1 MTAEIIILA
10 IIVSAACA
18 VCGVF
23 LVLRRMALMSDAVSH
38 SIILG
43 VVIGFFISKS
53 LSSPIPVVGAFIAG
67 LASVVFTEYLQQT
80 RLVKSDAAIG
90 LVFPAMFS
98 GGVLLVNLFAGN
110 IHLDTDAVLLGE
122 IGLAP
127 LDRIDLFGASI
138 PRSTFIMGI
147 ILFMNLALSILFFK
161 ELKLST
167 FDKNLATA
175 LGFSPAALNY
185 GLMTAVSIT
194 CVGAFD
200 SVGAV
205 LVTALMIAPPAA
217 ALLLSDDLKTVLVL
231 AALIASLS
239 SVSGFFLADRIDGS
253 IAGAMAVMSGVSF
266 AVIYLFSPK
275 HGLIR
280 RYLALK
286 KLRLEFSLQ
295 NLAVH
300 LYNHRNTATE
310 SYECRKTHLT
320 EDVNWSQ
327 SKAKK
332 VCAAASRLRLVEVS
346 GEMLRLLPDGVRL
359 AEMALER

>member
-1 MTAEIIILA
+1 MTAEIIILS
-10 IIVSAACA
+10 IIVSSACA

-53 LSSPIPVVGAFIAG
+53 LSSVVPIIGAVIAG
-67 LASVVFTEYLQQT
+67 LASVIFTEYLQKT

-98 GGVLLVNLFAGN
+98 AGVLLVNLFAGN
-110 IHLDTDAVLLGE
+110 IHIDTDAGLPGE

-127 LDRIDLFGASI
+127 LVRIDLFVVRI
-138 PRSTFIMGI
+138 PRSTFIMSI
-147 ILFMNLALSILFFK
+147 ILFMNVLLSVLFFK

-167 FDKNLATA
+167 FDKDLAAA
-175 LGFSPAALNY
+175 LGFSPAAVNY

-239 SVSGFFLADRIDGS
+239 SVSGFFLADSIDGS
-253 IAGAMAVMSGVSF
+253 ISGAMAVMSGVFF
-266 AVIYLFSPK
+266 AAVYLFSPK
-275 HGLIR
+275 HGFIKR
-280 RYLALK
+280 RITLK
-286 KLRLEFSLQ
+286 KLRLEFALQ
-295 NLAVH
+295 NLTVH
-300 LYNHRNTATE
+300 LYNHRNTDKE
-310 SYECRKTHLT
+310 SHECREAHLT
-320 EDVNWSQ
+320 EHINWSK
-327 SKAKK
+327 SKAEK
-332 VCAAASRLRLVEVS
+332 VCAAAFRRNLIESDN
-346 GEMLRLLPDGVRL
+346 GILRLLPDGIQI
-359 AEMALER
+359 AEAAMKK

>member
-1 MTAEIIILA
+1 MTAEIIILS

-53 LSSPIPVVGAFIAG
+53 LSSVVPIIGAVIAG
-67 LASVVFTEYLQQT
+67 LASVIFTEYLQKT

-98 GGVLLVNLFAGN
+98 AGVLLVNLFAGN
-110 IHLDTDAVLLGE
+110 IHIDTDAVLLGE

-127 LDRIDLFGASI
+127 LDRIDLFGVSI
-138 PRSTFIMGI
+138 PRSTFIMSI
-147 ILFMNLALSILFFK
+147 ILFMNVLLSVIFFK

-167 FDKNLATA
+167 FDKDLAAA
-175 LGFSPAALNY
+175 LGFSPAAVNY

-239 SVSGFFLADRIDGS
+239 SVSGFFLADSIDGS
-253 IAGAMAVMSGVSF
+253 ISGAMAVMSGVFF
-266 AVIYLFSPK
+266 AAVYLFSPK
-275 HGLIR
+275 HGFIKR
-280 RYLALK
+280 RITLK
-286 KLRLEFSLQ
+286 KLRLEFALQ
-295 NLAVH
+295 NLTVH
-300 LYNHRNTATE
+300 LYNHRNTDKE
-310 SYECRKTHLT
+310 SHECREAHLT
-320 EDVNWSQ
+320 EHINWSK

-332 VCAAASRLRLVEVS
+332 VCAAAFRRNLIESDN
-346 GEMLRLLPDGVRL
+346 GILRLLPDGIQI
-359 AEMALER
+359 AEAAMKK